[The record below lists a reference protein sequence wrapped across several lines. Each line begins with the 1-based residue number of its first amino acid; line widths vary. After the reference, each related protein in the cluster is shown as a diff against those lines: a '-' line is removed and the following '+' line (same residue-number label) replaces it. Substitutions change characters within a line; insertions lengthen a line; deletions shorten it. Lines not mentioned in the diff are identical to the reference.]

1 VVPFAVDPGRTALVI
16 VDMENVFAAD
26 SPVAGG
32 VINEGAPLAAL
43 HLLVDVRRMTLSSA
57 SPGFG
62 SFYGTDLEVLLR
74 LRGID
79 TIILG
84 GINTNVFVDT
94 TAARPRCTSSG
105 TVAAFAAGRRG
116 VLAVVQERGWL
127 ARWYGLASH
136 AWGGAAG
143 TALGSSQAQDGTGN
157 SPGRSMCWLATGRHD
172 DAVTVAARSDR
183 RGQVAQGQGDQDA
196 EKHR

>member
-1 VVPFAVDPGRTALVI
+1 
-16 VDMENVFAAD
+16 
-26 SPVAGG
+26 
-32 VINEGAPLAAL
+32 
-43 HLLVDVRRMTLSSA
+43 MTLSSA

-62 SFYGTDLEVLLR
+62 SFYGTDLAVLLR
-74 LRGID
+74 SRGID

-94 TAARPRCTSSG
+94 TAREAAVHEFRDSGSARGRAARGACRRPG
-105 TVAAFAAGRRG
+105 T
-116 VLAVVQERGWL
+116 GWL
-127 ARWYGLASH
+127 VRRHGLASH

-183 RGQVAQGQGDQDA
+183 RGQVAPGQGGQDA

>member
-1 VVPFAVDPGRTALVI
+1 
-16 VDMENVFAAD
+16 
-26 SPVAGG
+26 
-32 VINEGAPLAAL
+32 
-43 HLLVDVRRMTLSSA
+43 MTLSSA

-62 SFYGTDLEVLLR
+62 SFYGTDLAVLLR
-74 LRGID
+74 SRGID

-94 TAARPRCTSSG
+94 TAREAAVHEFRDSGSARGRAARGACRRPG
-105 TVAAFAAGRRG
+105 T
-116 VLAVVQERGWL
+116 GWL
-127 ARWYGLASH
+127 VRRHGLASH

-143 TALGSSQAQDGTGN
+143 IALGSSQAQDGTGK

-183 RGQVAQGQGDQDA
+183 RGQVAPGQGGQDA